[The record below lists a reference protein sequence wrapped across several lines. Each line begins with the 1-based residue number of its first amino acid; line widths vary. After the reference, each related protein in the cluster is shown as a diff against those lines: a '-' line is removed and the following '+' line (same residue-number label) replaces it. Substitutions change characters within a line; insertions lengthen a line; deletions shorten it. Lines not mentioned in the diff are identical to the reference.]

1 MKVSVYGLYLSKF
14 LCFLM
19 EKNALYKHQKLK
31 NYCVKPLG
39 SSFRP
44 CCSWWLAEPCLVHG
58 CVSSALGPRT
68 VRATT
73 HVIFM
78 MFICGL
84 PVSADLCWLVPP
96 DSISSPRF
104 WRRACRHRVGL
115 WSERVDALQT
125 GSHTRCLCTKRK
137 KKCWKKA
144 LFFSP
149 LHPDSALWSTLLSL
163 HLSFPSTSEICV
175 SAALSSLLSPTMGK
189 HFHAQRQ
196 ADTTC
201 SFRCHRRSP
210 SLGEWNETR
219 LGWKVS
225 YCIRCV
231 SLLLQMQVYKLFI
244 AAITSYTI
252 LINAG
257 MTITVRIKL

>member
-1 MKVSVYGLYLSKF
+1 MKVSVYGLYHSKF
-14 LCFLM
+14 GCFMM
-19 EKNALYKHQKLK
+19 EKNTLYKHEELK
-31 NYCVKPLG
+31 NDSVKPLRG
-39 SSFRP
+39 SFRP
-44 CCSWWLAEPCLVHG
+44 YCSPWLAEPCLVHG

-68 VRATT
+68 VRAAT

-84 PVSADLCWLVPP
+84 PVQADLCWLVPP

-104 WRRACRHRVGL
+104 WRRARRHRVGL

-125 GSHTRCLCTKRK
+125 GSRTRCLCTKRK
-137 KKCWKKA
+137 KKMLKKSTF
-144 LFFSP
+144 FFS

-163 HLSFPSTSEICV
+163 HLSFPSTSGICV

-210 SLGEWNETR
+210 SVGEWNETR
-219 LGWKVS
+219 SGWKVS
-225 YCIRCV
+225 YGIRCV
-231 SLLLQMQVYKLFI
+231 SLLLQMQVCELFI
-244 AAITSYTI
+244 AVITSY
-252 LINAG
+252 A
-257 MTITVRIKL
+257 V